1 MSRED
6 ILFELYPEKIVLPKQ
21 VYDELCH
28 PSIPHFKRKMDQFA
42 QKDKFSI
49 KEILLDTE
57 EYHLYYELAFSSSK
71 GEVIIGKGE
80 AEGNNIWHNMLGKR
94 RVLPGLTFTEYLR
107 TVK

>member
-1 MSRED
+1 M
-6 ILFELYPEKIVLPKQ
+6 
-21 VYDELCH
+21 
-28 PSIPHFKRKMDQFA
+28 
-42 QKDKFSI
+42 
-49 KEILLDTE
+49 DTE

-71 GEVIIGKGE
+71 GEAAVIALVKTYNGIIASSNFRDVAKYVKRYNLKHLGTVDILVEAFNAGHIDE